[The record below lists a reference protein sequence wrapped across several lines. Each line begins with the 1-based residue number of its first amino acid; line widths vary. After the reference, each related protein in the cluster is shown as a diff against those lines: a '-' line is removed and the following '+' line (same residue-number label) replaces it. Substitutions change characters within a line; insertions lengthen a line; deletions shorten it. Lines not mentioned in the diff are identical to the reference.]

1 MSLSVGGS
9 GKKGDAF
16 SVLKNLRTKPDFRS
30 FMNRETDQIPAF
42 MIEQVKKDLGPMWE
56 WLPDKSLS
64 QKPIAKSEYALEI

>member
-9 GKKGDAF
+9 GKVGDVSAM
-16 SVLKNLRTKPDFRS
+16 LKNLRRKPHFRS
-30 FMNRETDQIPAF
+30 F

-64 QKPIAKSEYALEI
+64 QNPNMLLKSETLVSSM